1 MAPTVSGREAN
12 EGCQL
17 KGSSSEPLVNFY
29 LFQAKKTH
37 SKERKRIA
45 NSRLEHPSFPLWPS
59 VKFFGFNIFEQPRLY
74 RGEKLT
80 KRTKELARM
89 AFHFSFNPKRKMNRR
104 WTLMKRFLTTDGR
117 RWTQMKRN
125 LNEEGRKVGGSVA
138 AAPLGGSV
146 LR

>member
-1 MAPTVSGREAN
+1 LIAVAPTVSGREAN

-17 KGSSSEPLVNFY
+17 KGLSSELLANFY
-29 LFQAKKTH
+29 LFEAKKTY

-59 VKFFGFNIFEQPRLY
+59 VKFFGINIFEQ
-74 RGEKLT
+74 KLT

-89 AFHFSFNPKRKMNRR
+89 AFHSSFNPKRKMNRR

-117 RWTQMKRN
+117 R
-125 LNEEGRKVGGSVA
+125 
-138 AAPLGGSV
+138 
-146 LR
+146 

>member
-1 MAPTVSGREAN
+1 LA
-12 EGCQL
+12 
-17 KGSSSEPLVNFY
+17 NFY

-59 VKFFGFNIFEQPRLY
+59 VKFFGINIFEQ
-74 RGEKLT
+74 KLT

-89 AFHFSFNPKRKMNRR
+89 AFHSSFNPKRKMN
-104 WTLMKRFLTTDGR
+104 R

-125 LNEEGRKVGGSVA
+125 LNEEGSPDGSGQVESRF
-138 AAPLGGSV
+138 PYF
-146 LR
+146 